1 MKVKLLKKVRKIY
14 SIYLEKNNKYED
26 VYCVRDMTD
35 WYDYAGNYRSK
46 GYYETLDEAITRRSE
61 LILNYCRQ
69 FYKPKKV
76 I

>member
-1 MKVKLLKKVRKIY
+1 MGAKLLKKVRKKY

-35 WYDYAGNYRSK
+35 WCDYARNYRSK
-46 GYYETLDEAITRRSE
+46 GYYQTLNESVNRRNE

-69 FYKPKKV
+69 SYKPKK
-76 I
+76 II